1 MEIQEQ
7 LWNNYCLEINKGK
20 SWLKFLGIIAIISGA
35 INVLTVVG
43 IIYAWIPIWIGA
55 IMLQASNRGQEFI
68 NSKDPEKLNQYLE
81 RVSFFYKLSG
91 IMVIVSIVLNII
103 FAIILA
109 IVWFSFMKTGMIQDW
124 GSFY

>member
-7 LWNNYCLEINKGK
+7 LWNNYSLEINKGK
-20 SWLKFLGIIAIISGA
+20 GWLKFLGIIAIISGA

-43 IIYAWIPIWIGA
+43 IIYAWIPIWIGV

-68 NSKDPEKLNQYLE
+68 NSKDPGKLNQYLE

-91 IMVIVSIVLNII
+91 IMVIVSIVLSII
-103 FAIILA
+103 FIFIW
-109 IVWFSFMKTGMIQDW
+109 VCVGFSFLKMGMGQDW
-124 GSFY
+124 GGFY

>member
-1 MEIQEQ
+1 VEIQEQ
-7 LWNNYCLEINKGK
+7 LWSNYCLEINKGRG
-20 SWLKFLGIIAIISGA
+20 WLKFLGIIAIISGA

-43 IIYAWIPIWIGA
+43 IIYAWIPIWIGV

-91 IMVIVSIVLNII
+91 IMVIVSIALTII
-103 FAIILA
+103 FMIIWA
-109 IVWFSFMKTGMIQDW
+109 IVGFSFMKMGMGQDW